1 MSRYLLTGLFVSL
14 APVAFAACAPMS
26 SAQTAP
32 AAAADAAAGATSI
45 AATYKL
51 GVDDKVSL
59 IVYGEQ
65 DLTKDFQIGPDGMIE
80 VPLIGRMKA
89 AGLTIGELSE
99 AVRTKLADGFL
110 RNPSV
115 AMSIISFRPFY
126 ILGEVMKPGEYPYR
140 EGLTLAGAVATAGG
154 YSYRAQRKRVFI
166 RHAGSTE
173 EAEIAVN
180 PALAIAPGDTV
191 RVGERYF

>member
-1 MSRYLLTGLFVSL
+1 MSRIWLTGLLLVLVPSASL
-14 APVAFAACAPMS
+14 AAAQA
-26 SAQTAP
+26 TAP
-32 AAAADAAAGATSI
+32 ADASAGATSV

-51 GVDDKVSL
+51 GVDDRVSL

-65 DLTKDFQIGPDGMIE
+65 DLTKDFQIGPDGTIE
-80 VPLIGRMKA
+80 VPLIGRVKA
-89 AGLTIGELSE
+89 AGLTIGQLSE
-99 AVRTKLADGFL
+99 TVRTRLADGYL
-110 RNPSV
+110 RAPSV

-154 YSYRAQRKRVFI
+154 YTYRAQRKRVFV

-173 EAEIAVN
+173 EQQIEVS
-180 PALAIAPGDTV
+180 PALVVAPGDTI
-191 RVGERYF
+191 RIGERYF